1 MPIVIIGEHT
11 INNNRWYCRRIMFD
25 IINNTSKLLGDDLKK
40 ELKEGSKLRIAA
52 SCFSIY
58 AYAALKEELEKIDDL
73 KFIFTTPTFVE
84 EQISDKVKKEK
95 REFYIPKD
103 LCGTDFEIRLR
114 NKMTQRAIARECAE
128 WIREKVRIK
137 TLTEPVATQS
147 MINVEKPDGYA
158 HYAPINGFTTT
169 DLGYEQSRSNLVGIM
184 KSDEASQSR
193 FFISEFDRLWNS
205 DDSLQDITDSIV
217 DYISSCYKE
226 NAPEFIYFIILY
238 NIFKEFL
245 QDLDEDHMPNE
256 ATGFKNSLIW
266 NKLYNF
272 QKDGVVGIINKLER
286 YNGCIL
292 ADSVGLGKTFTALA
306 VMQYYSLRNK
316 SILVLCPKRLEQ
328 NWTQYQGNRTTNIF
342 YKDRIRFDVLFHTD
356 LGRTSGKSGNMD
368 LATVNWGNYDL
379 VVIDES
385 HNFRNNNSVHR
396 DRDTRYDF
404 LMKRVMQD
412 GVKTKVLMLSA
423 TPVNNRY
430 NDLKNQLLLAYSGD
444 YAEMNASLETEKD
457 VQSIFRNAQKVFNAW
472 SKLPQDKRHA
482 KDLLEKLDI
491 DFSVILDS
499 VTIARSRKHI
509 QKYYDIADI
518 GKFPKRLPTRSLYPK
533 LTDDET
539 VMKYKAIY
547 DMLLSSTMAVYAPLS
562 MLFPSRLEK
571 YEAKYAIDLQS
582 ENKNANA
589 LGQGLTRQLNRESGI
604 KKLMTISLLKR
615 LESSV
620 YAFRLTLEGLIDL
633 NQKTLDMIDA
643 FIAGD
648 KTLGIDKEIYS
659 YMAIDPDEDDDFELM
674 KTSIGKT
681 IHIDLADIDVVSWRR
696 DISHDMDLLTS
707 IYAEMKRVTPEKDKK
722 LIELKQLID
731 EKVTTPINDGNR
743 KILIF
748 SAFADTADYLYQ
760 TLAPYMQS
768 KYGIYSAKIAG
779 GNNNKTNAGGSPQT
793 DRILTLF
800 SPKSKQK
807 DLIFPQ
813 ETKEI
818 DLVIGTDCISEG
830 QNLQD
835 CDICINYDIHWNPV
849 RIVQRFGRID
859 RIGST
864 NEQIQLVNFWP
875 DLSLDEYINLN
886 KRVSARMTIVNQT
899 ATADDNIISEENEE
913 MDYRKEQLKK
923 LQEGTL
929 QDLEDV
935 DGNISI
941 TDLGLNDFIMD
952 LVAYKKEHGEPTGV
966 IKGLHAVVAADKE
979 KGIEPGIIFVLCN
992 RNNGININKQN
1003 RLHPYYLVYLNSNG
1017 DVKYNHL
1024 DVKSILDVLRTT
1036 SKGVTEPLASLC
1048 RSFNRETKD
1057 GAKMDNYNVLLDF
1070 AVDSIVQVKQQND
1083 LKSLFTDGSNVLFQP
1098 VISGLDDFE
1107 LIAFVVIREH

>member
-1 MPIVIIGEHT
+1 
-11 INNNRWYCRRIMFD
+11 MFD

-40 ELKEGSKLRIAA
+40 ELKDGSKVRIAA

-58 AYAALKEELEKIDDL
+58 AYAALKEELEKVEEF
-73 KFIFTTPTFVE
+73 KFLFTTPTFVE
-84 EQISDKVKKEK
+84 EQISDNVKKEK

-114 NKMTQRAIARECAE
+114 NQMTQRAIARECAE
-128 WIREKVRIK
+128 WMRQKVHIK
-137 TLTEPVATQS
+137 TLKEQVATQS
-147 MINVEKPDGYA
+147 MINVESSDGCK
-158 HYAPINGFTTT
+158 HYTPVNGFTTT

-184 KSDEASQSR
+184 KSDDSMQSR
-193 FFISEFDRLWNS
+193 FFINEFDRLWNS
-205 DDSLQDITDSIV
+205 NESLKDVTDYVI

-226 NAPEFIYFIILY
+226 NDPEFIYFIILY
-238 NIFKEFL
+238 NIFREFL

-356 LGRTSGKSGNMD
+356 LGRLSGKSGNMD

-385 HNFRNNNSVHR
+385 HNFRNNYSANK
-396 DRDTRYDF
+396 DKDTRYDF
-404 LMKRVMQD
+404 LMKRIMQD

-430 NDLKNQLLLAYSGD
+430 NDLKNQLLLAYSGS
-444 YAEMNASLETEKD
+444 YEEMNASLETEKD
-457 VQSIFRNAQKVFNAW
+457 VQVVFRNAQKVFNAW
-472 SKLPQDKRHA
+472 SKLPQEQRHA
-482 KDLLEKLDI
+482 KDLMEQLDI

-509 QKYYDIADI
+509 QKFYDVNDI
-518 GKFPKRLPTRSLYPK
+518 GTFPKRLPTKSLYPK
-533 LTDDET
+533 LTDNPS
-539 VMKYKAIY
+539 VMKYKEIY
-547 DMLLSSTMAVYAPLS
+547 DQLLSTTMSVYSPLA
-562 MLFPSRLEK
+562 MLFPSRFEK
-571 YEAKYAIDLQS
+571 YEKRYEIDLQS
-582 ENKNANA
+582 EDKNANA

-620 YAFRLTLEGLIDL
+620 YSFRLTLEKLIKL
-633 NQKTLDMIDA
+633 NND
-643 FIAGD
+643 
-648 KTLGIDKEIYS
+648 TLGKIDDFMAGNKTIGIEKELFNY
-659 YMAIDPDEDDDFELM
+659 ALIDPDEDDEFALTR
-674 KTSIGKT
+674 TSAGKT
-681 IHIDLADIDVVSWRR
+681 IHIDLADIDVVTWRR
-696 DISHDMDLLTS
+696 DISHDVEILTS
-707 IYAEMKRVTPEKDKK
+707 IYAEMKRVTPDEDKK
-722 LIELKQLID
+722 LNELKRLID
-731 EKVTTPINDGNR
+731 EKITHPINDGNK
-743 KILIF
+743 KILVF
-748 SAFADTADYLYQ
+748 SAFADTAEYLYQ
-760 TLAPYMQS
+760 TLSPYMLN
-768 KYGIYSAKIAG
+768 KYGSYSAKIAG
-779 GNNNKTNAGGSPQT
+779 GNNNKTNVGGSPQT

-800 SPKSKQK
+800 SPISKQK
-807 DLIFPQ
+807 SVIYPS

-859 RIGST
+859 RIGSRNT
-864 NEQIQLVNFWP
+864 QIQLVNFWP
-875 DLSLDEYINLN
+875 DISLDEYINLN

-899 ATADDNIISEENEE
+899 ATADDNIISDENEE

-941 TDLGLNDFIMD
+941 TDLGLNDFVMD
-952 LVAYKKEHGEPTGV
+952 LVAYKKEHGEPRGV
-966 IKGLHAVVAADKE
+966 IKGLHAVVAADNE

-1003 RLHPYYLVYLNSNG
+1003 RLHPYYLVYLNDDG

-1024 DVKSILDVLRTT
+1024 DVKQILDVLRTT
-1036 SKGVTEPLASLC
+1036 SKGITEPLAALC
-1048 RSFNRETKD
+1048 RSFNKETKD
-1057 GAKMDNYNVLLDF
+1057 GAKMDKYNVLLDF
-1070 AVDSIVQVKQQND
+1070 AVDSILQVKQQND
-1083 LKSLFTDGSNVLFQP
+1083 MQSLFKDGSRVLFQQTFK
-1098 VISGLDDFE
+1098 GLDDFE
-1107 LIAFVVIREH
+1107 LISFVVIRE